1 MSMGNFLGVQWFEL
15 CASSVGDMG
24 SSAGDM
30 ASSAGDMGSSAG
42 DVGSM
47 PSQGN
52 KILQTI
58 RCSQKN

>member
-1 MSMGNFLGVQWFEL
+1 MGNFLGVQWFEL
-15 CASSVGDMG
+15 CASSV
-24 SSAGDM
+24 GDM

-52 KILQTI
+52 KILQTM